1 MSRALTAAALTLA
14 LGLAACVTPTPY
26 QAASGSTAIGGGY
39 AEQKLDD
46 THYRV
51 SFRGNIAT
59 PQAQVES
66 YLLYRA
72 AELTQSAGGDWFEMA
87 DQTTHDNATA
97 WTTPAFEPRWGY
109 WRPHWT
115 WYHVGWDDDYETERQ
130 DSYLASAV
138 IAIGHGA
145 LPAGD
150 PKAFDARQVLAN
162 LGPTIQRPH

>member
-1 MSRALTAAALTLA
+1 MSRVLTAAALTLA

-26 QAASGSTAIGGGY
+26 QAAATSNAVGGGY

-51 SFRGNIAT
+51 SFRGNVAT

-72 AELTQSAGGDWFEMA
+72 AELTQGAGGDWFEMA
-87 DQTTHDNATA
+87 DQTTHDNTIT
-97 WTTPAFEPRWGY
+97 WTTPAFEPRYGY

-115 WYHVGWDDDYETERQ
+115 WFRAGWDDDEETERM

-145 LPAGD
+145 PPAGD

-162 LGPTIQRPH
+162 LAPTIQRPH

>member
-1 MSRALTAAALTLA
+1 MSRALTAAVLTLA

-26 QAASGSTAIGGGY
+26 QAASAPNAVGGGY

-51 SFRGNIAT
+51 SFRGNVAT
-59 PQAQVES
+59 SQAQVES

-72 AELTQSAGGDWFEMA
+72 AELTQSDGGDWFEMA
-87 DQTTHDNATA
+87 DQTTHDSPLT

-109 WRPHWT
+109 WRPHWS
-115 WYHVGWDDDYETERQ
+115 WFHAGWDDDYETVRQ
-130 DSYLASAV
+130 DAYEASAV
-138 IAIGHGA
+138 IAIGHGP

-150 PKAFDARQVLAN
+150 PKAFDARQVMAN
-162 LGPTIQRPH
+162 LEPTIQRPH